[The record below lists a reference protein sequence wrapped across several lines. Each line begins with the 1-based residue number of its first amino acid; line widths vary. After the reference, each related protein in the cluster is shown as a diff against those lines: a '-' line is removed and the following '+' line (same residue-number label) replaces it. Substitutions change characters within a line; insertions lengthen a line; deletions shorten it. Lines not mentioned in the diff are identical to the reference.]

1 MLKKKRI
8 PKSYLWIIRG
18 LPLAAILGASM
29 LPLSKTGS
37 QILMLITLLWLQA
50 YLLFECYVISR

>member
-8 PKSYLWIIRG
+8 SKGYLWIIRG
-18 LPLAAILGASM
+18 LPLAAIVGASM
-29 LPLSKTGS
+29 LPLSKMGS

>member
-1 MLKKKRI
+1 MLKKKRN
-8 PKSYLWIIRG
+8 SRGFQWVIRS

-29 LPLSKTGS
+29 LPLSKTGN

-50 YLLFECYVISR
+50 FLLLECYVFSR

>member
-1 MLKKKRI
+1 VLKKKRI
-8 PKSYLWIIRG
+8 SRGFLWAIRG

-37 QILMLITLLWLQA
+37 QMLMLVTLLWLQA
-50 YLLFECYVISR
+50 YLLLECYVIGR